1 MNRFL
6 WYWFPAIAWMTTIF
20 VLSSKQNVSV
30 SEVYTVDFL
39 ILKSLHIVVYSIL
52 YFLLFRA
59 LYSQKTKKASIDD
72 VLMKTALVAIV
83 YAASD
88 ELHQMFVPTRTGRIR
103 DVVIDSIAIFLMY
116 IYIKQNFRWLKR
128 LII

>member
-6 WYWFPAIAWMTTIF
+6 WYWLPAILWMALIF
-20 VLSSKQNVSV
+20 ALSTRQNVSV
-30 SEVYTVDFL
+30 SEEFVIDFL
-39 ILKSLHIVVYSIL
+39 VLKSLHMVFYSIL

-59 LYSQKTKKASIDD
+59 LYSQKKKQSSTED

-83 YAASD
+83 YAATD
-88 ELHQMFVPTRTGRIR
+88 ELHQMFVPTRTGRLQ

-116 IYIKQNFRWLKR
+116 SYIKYNFRKLKH